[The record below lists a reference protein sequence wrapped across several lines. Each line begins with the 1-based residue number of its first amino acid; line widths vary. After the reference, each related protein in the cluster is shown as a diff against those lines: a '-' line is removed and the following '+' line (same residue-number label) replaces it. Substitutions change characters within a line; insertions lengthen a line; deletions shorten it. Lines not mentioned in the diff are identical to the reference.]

1 MSADF
6 PRSEQRK
13 WTKAGR
19 SENQIL
25 YFSFVI
31 QLALLFVLHG
41 CQLSDNSGELIKT
54 EPSDKSVP
62 HPLQRKH
69 CQWLQY
75 PRPVSSIPDKKNI
88 KSINLMNL
96 HKYILKLD
104 LAYQKLKEAMDQLI
118 CSEGIGTPSFGTLN
132 KIEEKNTIQI
142 AVVDQLTLC
151 SALVELMLKN

>member
-1 MSADF
+1 
-6 PRSEQRK
+6 
-13 WTKAGR
+13 
-19 SENQIL
+19 
-25 YFSFVI
+25 
-31 QLALLFVLHG
+31 
-41 CQLSDNSGELIKT
+41 
-54 EPSDKSVP
+54 
-62 HPLQRKH
+62 
-69 CQWLQY
+69 
-75 PRPVSSIPDKKNI
+75 
-88 KSINLMNL
+88 MNL